1 VRDRWNDHVEDAYYT
16 REGRTMT
23 EVLDMHGNTIRVGAR
38 VLDENG
44 QPDGTVTEITDP
56 DGDTNSYGQQVG
68 INPTVLVKYD
78 DGVEERWTT
87 RWNATGPWDDYR
99 DDYTCDDLEVAVDE
113 HGQGVNLSA
122 VERLERLAQR
132 EPDGQRMQG
141 GRIVPTDR

>member
-1 VRDRWNDHVEDAYYT
+1 
-16 REGRTMT
+16 MT

-44 QPDGTVTEITDP
+44 APDGTVTEITDP

-68 INPTVLVKYD
+68 INPTVLVEYD

-87 RWNATGPWDDYR
+87 QWNATGPWDDHR
-99 DDYTCDDLEVAVDE
+99 DDYTCDDLEIAVEPVDSDDREDATDAERDAGTYFARESDE

-122 VERLERLAQR
+122 VERLERFAKG
-132 EPDGQRMQG
+132 EDAA
-141 GRIVPTDR
+141 